1 MNALHQGVG
10 VPMWTKKEG
19 SFISTVNISFSFIS
33 CSANEGYLHSR
44 HKKEKHSLADQPRMK
59 LSSVGS
65 LVIRHAVCR
74 LTYRVNVISSQRS
87 NYKLHKNV
95 NFSYKKWEKEARRR
109 ERWVEGSWPWAQDD
123 WEEQSRA
130 GKHRDGWILIS
141 LGVVWAAVRGKP
153 RIQTVCAEDAQAKI
167 FLDCFSPSSLSA
179 DH

>member
-95 NFSYKKWEKEARRR
+95 NFSYKK
-109 ERWVEGSWPWAQDD
+109 
-123 WEEQSRA
+123 
-130 GKHRDGWILIS
+130 
-141 LGVVWAAVRGKP
+141 
-153 RIQTVCAEDAQAKI
+153 
-167 FLDCFSPSSLSA
+167 
-179 DH
+179 